1 MSGELDSISER
12 LDEIEA
18 RLEKLEEA
26 RESSGTKAK
35 ELQNKATTK
44 PAARVNHNYLKRTI
58 EEAKKRFEKER
69 GK

>member
-35 ELQNKATTK
+35 ELQNKATVK
-44 PAARVNHNYLKRTI
+44 PVEKVNNNYLKRTI
-58 EEAKKRFEKER
+58 EEAKRRFEKKPR
-69 GK
+69 G